1 MNIELTP
8 HLPQTH
14 TKKILKKAANDK
26 DAACLVV
33 LVDDKKNILAA
44 KHLADYQ
51 TRIEQLIEVSHFTG
65 KACETVADYA
75 LAGDKKTAK
84 ENPVQLLLV
93 GVGCQNKLNQTVLQK
108 IAQTIYKST
117 QKRVTSITVALGD
130 ALEADEFGQFALNLL
145 AASYRFEKYKSEQ
158 STPVLTD
165 IYLLADHALQA
176 NLDFAES
183 VFAGQ
188 SLTRDV
194 ANEPGNICFPAFM
207 AEQAQALA
215 KNYPDLLKVTVLGEA
230 EMAALGMG
238 CFLSVSQG
246 STKEGQLVIME
257 YQGKSKFSA
266 DTSAPF
272 AKTDTK
278 SNTKAT
284 TNAAK
289 VTSGLKAITDK
300 LPLKGAGKKADTAN
314 NTDTNTV
321 NADAPIVLVGKGV
334 TFDSGGISIKPGAA
348 MDEMKFDMGGAASV
362 LGTIK
367 ALCESRL
374 PINVVGALACAEN
387 MPSGDATRPGD
398 IVKAMNGK
406 SVEILNTDAE
416 GRLVLCDTL
425 CYVQRYNPAAIIDV
439 ATLTGAC
446 VVALGHVRS
455 AVFSNDEDVLFAL
468 ENASAQSGDLIWHM
482 PLDDAY
488 QPQIDS
494 PIADIQNI
502 GGKAAGAVTA
512 ACFLARFIEDGQAW
526 AHLDIAGTA
535 WNSGADK
542 AATGR
547 PVPLFMQYLKNS
559 ANMG

>member
-1 MNIELTP
+1 MNIKLTQT
-8 HLPQTH
+8 LPKMH
-14 TKKILKKAANDK
+14 TQKILKKEAKSK

-33 LVDDKKNILAA
+33 LIDDKKNILAESA
-44 KHLADYQ
+44 LSDYQ
-51 TRIEQLIEVSHFTG
+51 SRIEQLIEVSHFNG

-93 GVGCQNKLNQTVLQK
+93 GVGNLDKLGHSGLQK
-108 IAQTIYKST
+108 IANTIYQST
-117 QKRVTSITVALGD
+117 QKRVDSITIALGD
-130 ALEADEFGQFALNLL
+130 ALEEIHFSQFALNLL
-145 AASYRFEKYKSEQ
+145 AASYRFDKYKSEQ
-158 STPVLTD
+158 TAPVLTD
-165 IYLLADHALQA
+165 IYLLADKSLQA
-176 NLDFAES
+176 SLEFTQA

-194 ANEPGNICFPAFM
+194 ANEPGNICFPAYM
-207 AEQAQALA
+207 AEQAEALA
-215 KNYPDLLKVTVLGEA
+215 KTYPDLLKVTVVGED
-230 EMAALGMG
+230 EMSALGMN
-238 CFLSVSQG
+238 CFLAVAQG
-246 STKEGQLVIME
+246 SAKEGKLVLLE
-257 YQGKSKFSA
+257 YRGKSNFSA
-266 DTSAPF
+266 
-272 AKTDTK
+272 
-278 SNTKAT
+278 KAGA
-284 TNAAK
+284 NKIANSSAK
-289 VTSGLKAITDK
+289 VTDGLKALADK
-300 LPLKGAGKKADTAN
+300 LPTKVTSKKSDNSDAKSVKD
-314 NTDTNTV
+314 
-321 NADAPIVLVGKGV
+321 DAPIVLVGKGV

-348 MDEMKFDMGGAASV
+348 MDEMKFDMGGSASV

-416 GRLVLCDTL
+416 GRLVLADTL
-425 CYVQRYNPAAIIDV
+425 CYVQRYNPKAIIDV

-455 AVFSNDEDVLFAL
+455 AVFSNDEDVLFEL
-468 ENASAQSGDLIWHM
+468 ENASHLSGDLIWHM
-482 PLDDAY
+482 PLDDDY
-488 QPQIDS
+488 QTQLDS
-494 PIADIQNI
+494 PIADMQNI
-502 GGKAAGAVTA
+502 GGKGGGAITA
-512 ACFLARFIEDGQAW
+512 ACFLSRFVEEGQAW

-535 WNSGADK
+535 WNSGKDK

-559 ANMG
+559 ANMA

>member
-1 MNIELTP
+1 MNISLTAQ
-8 HLPQTH
+8 LPKTH
-14 TKKILKKAANDK
+14 TQKILKKPTAK

-33 LVDDKKNILAA
+33 LIDDQKNILADTA
-44 KHLADYQ
+44 VSDYQ
-51 TRIEQLIEVSHFTG
+51 ARIEQLIEVSHFTG

-75 LAGDKKTAK
+75 LAGDKKTTK
-84 ENPVQLLLV
+84 QNPVQLLLV
-93 GVGCQNKLNQTVLQK
+93 GVGSVAKLNNSVLQK
-108 IAQTIYKST
+108 IANTIYKST

-130 ALEADEFGQFALNLL
+130 TLEENEFGQFALNLL
-145 AASYRFEKYKSEQ
+145 AATYRFDKYKSEQ
-158 STPVLTD
+158 QTPVLTD
-165 IYLLADHALQA
+165 IYLLADDTLQPA
-176 NLDFAES
+176 LDFAES

-194 ANEPGNICFPAFM
+194 ANEPGNICFPAYM

-215 KNYPDLLKVTVLGEA
+215 KTYPDLLSVTVLGEDD
-230 EMAALGMG
+230 MSALGMG
-238 CFLSVSQG
+238 CFLAVSQG

-266 DTSAPF
+266 
-272 AKTDTK
+272 
-278 SNTKAT
+278 KAT
-284 TNAAK
+284 TSSAK
-289 VTSGLKAITDK
+289 VSGGLKALADK
-300 LPLKGAGKKADTAN
+300 LPSKKSAKNADKN
-314 NTDTNTV
+314 NAQTSID
-321 NADAPIVLVGKGV
+321 DAPIVLVGKGV

-348 MDEMKFDMGGAASV
+348 MDEMKFDMGGSAAV

-367 ALCESRL
+367 ALCEARL

-416 GRLVLCDTL
+416 GRLVLADTL
-425 CYVQRYNPAAIIDV
+425 CYVQRYNPSAIIDV

-468 ENASAQSGDLIWHM
+468 ENASDQSGDLIWHM
-482 PLDDAY
+482 PMDEGY
-488 QPQIDS
+488 QSQLDS
-494 PIADIQNI
+494 PIADMQNI
-502 GGKAAGAVTA
+502 GGKGAGAVTA
-512 ACFLARFIEDGQAW
+512 ACFLSRFIEEGQAW

-559 ANMG
+559 VDMA

>member
-1 MNIELTP
+1 MNINLTQN
-8 HLPQTH
+8 LPETH
-14 TKKILKKAANDK
+14 TKKMLKKAANDK
-26 DAACLVV
+26 DASCLVV

-44 KHLADYQ
+44 SALTEYQ
-51 TRIEQLIEVSHFTG
+51 TRIEQLIDVSHFKG

-75 LAGDKKTAK
+75 LAGDKKTTK
-84 ENPVQLLLV
+84 QNPVQLLLV
-93 GVGCQNKLNQTVLQK
+93 GVGCVDKLSNVVLQK
-108 IAQTIYKST
+108 IATTIYQST
-117 QKRVTSITVALGD
+117 QKRIASITVALGD
-130 ALEADEFGQFALNLL
+130 ALEEDEFGQFALNLL

-165 IYLLADHALQA
+165 IYLLADATLQST
-176 NLDFAES
+176 LDFAES

-194 ANEPGNICFPAFM
+194 ANEPGNICFPAYM
-207 AEQAQALA
+207 AEQAQELA
-215 KNYPDLLKVTVLGEA
+215 KAYPDLLKVTVLGEK

-246 STKEGQLVIME
+246 STKEGQLVILE

-266 DTSAPF
+266 TVGTQAEKQSGTQ
-272 AKTDTK
+272 KTI
-278 SNTKAT
+278 

-289 VTSGLKAITDK
+289 VTSGIKAITDK
-300 LPLKGAGKKADTAN
+300 LPLKGTGKKADKNDVTTQVAPDN
-314 NTDTNTV
+314 
-321 NADAPIVLVGKGV
+321 APIVLVGKGV

-367 ALCESRL
+367 ALCVSRL

-406 SVEILNTDAE
+406 SVEIMNTDAE
-416 GRLVLCDTL
+416 GRLVLADTL
-425 CYVQRYNPAAIIDV
+425 CYVQRYNPSAIIDV

-502 GGKAAGAVTA
+502 GGKSAGAVTA

-535 WNSGADK
+535 WISGADK

-547 PVPLFMQYLKNS
+547 PVPLFMQYLKNC
-559 ANMG
+559 ANIEN